1 MIRQQSNYE
10 ANMSLAKTYRIETER
25 LVIRC
30 YEPGDA
36 RSLQDAVNAS
46 LDHLRPWMPWAREE
60 PKGLGAKVELIRL
73 FRGQFDLGQD
83 YVFGIF
89 LKGPVAAG
97 SSAAS
102 PTGPSTATEV
112 IGSTGLHTRLGKD
125 AREIGYWISARYIG
139 HGYATEVVSA
149 LMKVGF
155 EIEGLNRI
163 EIHCAPANLLSQRVP
178 EKLGYRLE
186 ATLKKEAAQEV
197 MIWTMTRKEYVD
209 DAAAR
214 VGEAKVKAFDIGG
227 KEIDFKAF
235 QNTILPPHASK

>member
-1 MIRQQSNYE
+1 MAAAGKHY
-10 ANMSLAKTYRIETER
+10 MSLAKTYRIETER

-36 RSLQDAVNAS
+36 LMLQHAINAS
-46 LDHLRPWMPWAREE
+46 LEHLRPWMPWAREE
-60 PKGLGAKVELIRL
+60 PKGLESKVALIRL

-89 LKGPVAAG
+89 LKGASAVPPIGPSTVTAGVPAA
-97 SSAAS
+97 AFM
-102 PTGPSTATEV
+102 TGPSTATEL

-125 AREIGYWISARYIG
+125 AREIGYWINARHIG
-139 HGYATEVVSA
+139 QGYATEAVSA

-163 EIHCAPANLLSQRVP
+163 EIHCAPANLRSQRVP

-197 MIWTMTRKEYVD
+197 MIWTMTRKDYEG
-209 DAAAR
+209 AATAR
-214 VGEAKVKAFDIGG
+214 VSEAKVRVFDIAGR
-227 KEIDFKAF
+227 EI
-235 QNTILPPHASK
+235 I